1 LNPNWS
7 INMKSIRKVLAGTLI
22 ASGALLGGATG
33 FSTAGAAE
41 SATTAPSNTPDSAA
55 HGWGPWRIYSKLNL
69 SDEQKTSI
77 KSILAAAKPQMTSLR
92 EQMKANHQKLMQTS
106 PDDAAYASVVAE
118 VAATNANLASE
129 RTTQGAE
136 LKAQIYA
143 VLSAPQKT
151 QLAALEAQWAANPH
165 HGHWGHRGPGAPPP
179 DAAAE

>member
-1 LNPNWS
+1 
-7 INMKSIRKVLAGTLI
+7 MKSIRKVLAGTLI
-22 ASGALLGGATG
+22 ASGALLAATTG
-33 FSTAGAAE
+33 FSTAGAAD
-41 SATTAPSNTPDSAA
+41 SATTAPSGTPGSGA
-55 HGWGPWRIYSKLNL
+55 HGWGPWHIYSKLGL
-69 SDEQKTSI
+69 TSEQQASI
-77 KSILAAAKPQMTSLR
+77 KAIFAAAKPQMQSLH
-92 EQMKANHQKLMQTS
+92 EQMKANHAKLSQIT
-106 PDDAAYASVVAE
+106 PDDASYASVVAE

-143 VLSAPQKT
+143 VLTASQKT